1 MLQNP
6 RFGVLTISDDYVERT
21 VLAKPQKPGIQ
32 ILERR
37 AQIRIREENTVTARM
52 QHSVPN
58 SESLSSLFMMRQN
71 YKMRIAF
78 SSFFSQRESSVVA
91 RFDDDDDFVPKIP

>member
-6 RFGVLTISDDYVERT
+6 CFGVLTISDNYIERT
-21 VLAKPQKPGIQ
+21 VFAKPQKPGIQ

-58 SESLSSLFMMRQN
+58 SESLSSLFVMRQDD
-71 YKMRIAF
+71 KLRIAYCGLF
-78 SSFFSQRESSVVA
+78 GQRESSIVA
-91 RFDDDDDFVPKIP
+91 RFNDDDDLVPKFP